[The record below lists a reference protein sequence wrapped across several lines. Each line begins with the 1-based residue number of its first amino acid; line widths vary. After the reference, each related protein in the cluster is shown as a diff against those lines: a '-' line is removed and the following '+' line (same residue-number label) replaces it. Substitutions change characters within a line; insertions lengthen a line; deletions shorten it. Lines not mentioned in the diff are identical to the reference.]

1 MSESRHVKT
10 RARNQKAGRSELRGV
25 PSTDV
30 AVAIVSFNTRVQL
43 EACLASVMPE
53 APATVIVAD
62 NGSSDGSIE
71 LVRSAYPGVTLVA
84 NGVNRGYGAA
94 ANQAIGASE
103 SPYVL
108 LLNSDTRLRP
118 GTLAVLA
125 AHLED
130 HPAAGLVGPRL
141 LNVDGWPQPSCFP
154 FPTPLHTFLQT
165 TFVGAL
171 ARWMPRMSARYRPLE
186 SPDVPR
192 RVECVLGAALAIRR
206 EAFAA
211 VGGFDESFFMYSEEV
226 DLAYR
231 LAAADW
237 EVHYTP
243 LAEVVHVGGA
253 STGQQSV
260 EMEARRYRATRQ
272 FYRKHYSRGDQ
283 RLLVAMTT
291 YRMLHDLALDSARL
305 AWTRHAAERTRLATR
320 RAVWRRVLRETWRE

>member
-1 MSESRHVKT
+1 MKT
-10 RARNQKAGRSELRGV
+10 RARSEEARRSELPGV

-30 AVAIVSFNTRVQL
+30 AVAIVSFNTRAHL
-43 EACLASVMPE
+43 EACLASVLPE
-53 APATVIVAD
+53 APAAVVVAD
-62 NGSSDGSIE
+62 NGSSDGSVE

-108 LLNSDTRLRP
+108 VLNSDTRLRP
-118 GTLAVLA
+118 GTLAALA

-141 LNVDGWPQPSCFP
+141 LNVDGSPQPSCFP
-154 FPTPLHTFLQT
+154 FPTPFHTLLQT
-165 TFVGAL
+165 TFLGAL
-171 ARWMPRMSARYRPLE
+171 ARWVPGVSSRYPPPLE

-192 RVECVLGAALAIRR
+192 SVPCVLGAALAIRR

-231 LAAADW
+231 LAAAAW

-253 STGQQSV
+253 STEQQPV
-260 EMEARRYRATRQ
+260 EMEARRYGATRQ

-305 AWTRHAAERTRLATR
+305 AWTRDAAGRSRLATR